1 MATKI
6 IRYSNR
12 AEFKIE
18 NLVVDFATE
27 DVEVVDYVHIDE
39 NHIYFIGGFGGFPKE
54 LVANEIGSNDWKQ
67 ALIDHDFYRF
77 NDCEELIKTG
87 HTKATHYHRSV
98 DVYAGLHAKKVVDE
112 MGEKSLAKC
121 YAYIAE
127 RRKEHAKN
135 LADIDLVRSTAK
147 NVTATEDT
155 AENIVEDIKWFLDNR
170 KEIKAKC
177 K

>member
-6 IRYSNR
+6 IRYSDR
-12 AEFKIE
+12 AEFMIK
-18 NLVVDFATE
+18 NLEVDLATE

-39 NHIYFIGGFGGFPKE
+39 NHIYFIGGSDKE
-54 LVANEIGSNDWKQ
+54 LKYNVIGSKDWKE
-67 ALIDHDFYRF
+67 ALIGHDFYSF
-77 NDCEELIKTG
+77 NSCDELIKTG
-87 HTKATHYHRSV
+87 HTKATYYHRSV
-98 DVYAGLHAKKVVDE
+98 DVYAGLYAVKVINE

-127 RRKEHAKN
+127 RRKAHEKN
-135 LADIDLVRSTAK
+135 LADIALLRATAK
-147 NVTATEDT
+147 NVPSTEDT
-155 AENIVEDIKWFLDNR
+155 AENLVEDIKWFLDNR

>member
-12 AEFKIE
+12 AEFQIE
-18 NLVVDFATE
+18 NLAVDLTTE
-27 DVEVVDYVHIDE
+27 DVEVVDYVQIDE
-39 NHIYFIGGFGGFPKE
+39 NHIYFIGGSYKE
-54 LVANEIGSNDWKQ
+54 LKDNVIGSTDWKE
-67 ALIDHDFYRF
+67 ALIDHDIYRF
-77 NDCEELIKTG
+77 NSCDELIKTG
-87 HTKATHYHRSV
+87 HTKATYYHRSV
-98 DVYAGLHAKKVVDE
+98 DVYAGLHATKVLNE

-135 LADIDLVRSTAK
+135 LADIEMLRATAK
-147 NVTATEDT
+147 NVPTTEDT
-155 AENIVEDIKWFLDNR
+155 ADNLVEDIKWFLDNR

>member
-1 MATKI
+1 MATRI

-18 NLVVDFATE
+18 NLVVDFTTE
-27 DVEVVDYVHIDE
+27 DVEVDDYVHIDE
-39 NHIYFIGGFGGFPKE
+39 NHVYFIGGSDKE
-54 LVANEIGSNDWKQ
+54 LKANVIGSKDWKE
-67 ALIDHDFYRF
+67 ALIDHDFYCF
-77 NDCEELIKTG
+77 NSCDELIKTG
-87 HTKATHYHRSV
+87 HTKATYYHRSV
-98 DVYAGLHAKKVVDE
+98 DVYAGLHAKKVIDE
-112 MGEKSLAKC
+112 MGEKSLERC

-135 LADIDLVRSTAK
+135 LADLELLRTTAK
-147 NVTATEDT
+147 NAPATEDT
-155 AENIVEDIKWFLDNR
+155 AENLVEDIKWFLDNR

>member
-1 MATKI
+1 MATRI

-12 AEFKIE
+12 AEFEIE
-18 NLVVDFATE
+18 NLVVDFTTE
-27 DVEVVDYVHIDE
+27 DVEVVDHVHIDE
-39 NHIYFIGGFGGFPKE
+39 THIYFIGGFRKE
-54 LVANEIGSNDWKQ
+54 LAANKIGSRDWKE
-67 ALIDHDFYRF
+67 ALIDNDIYHF
-77 NDCEELIKTG
+77 NSCEELIKTG
-87 HTKATHYHRSV
+87 HTTATYYHRSV
-98 DVYAGLHAKKVVDE
+98 DVYAGLHAKKVVDD

-135 LADIDLVRSTAK
+135 LTDIEMLRATAK
-147 NVTATEDT
+147 NASATEDT
-155 AENIVEDIKWFLDNR
+155 AENLVEDIKWFLDNR

>member
-18 NLVVDFATE
+18 NLVVDLATE

-39 NHIYFIGGFGGFPKE
+39 NHIYFIGGSAKE
-54 LVANEIGSNDWKQ
+54 LKDNVIGSRDWKE
-67 ALIDHDFYRF
+67 AIIDNDIYRF
-77 NDCEELIKTG
+77 NGCEELIKTG
-87 HTKATHYHRSV
+87 HTKATYYHRSV
-98 DVYAGLHAKKVVDE
+98 DVYAGLHVKKVLDE
-112 MGEKSLAKC
+112 LGEKSLAKC

-135 LADIDLVRSTAK
+135 LADLEMLRATAK
-147 NVTATEDT
+147 NVPATEDT
-155 AENIVEDIKWFLDNR
+155 AESLVEDIKWFLDNR

>member
-1 MATKI
+1 MATRI

-18 NLVVDFATE
+18 NLEVDYATE
-27 DVEVVDYVHIDE
+27 DVEVVDYVKADE
-39 NHIYFIGGFGGFPKE
+39 NHVYYIGGSIKE
-54 LVANEIGSNDWKQ
+54 LVSKEIGSRNWQ
-67 ALIDHDFYRF
+67 EGLIDHDFYHF

-87 HTKATHYHRSV
+87 HTKAYYYNRSV
-98 DVYAGLHAKKVVDE
+98 DVYAGLHVKKALDE
-112 MGEKSLAKC
+112 LGEKSLAKC

-127 RRKEHAKN
+127 RRKVHEKS
-135 LADIDLVRSTAK
+135 LAEIKLLRATAK
-147 NVTATEDT
+147 NVPATEDT
-155 AENIVEDIKWFLDNR
+155 AESLVEDIKWFLDNR

>member
-12 AEFKIE
+12 AVFQIE
-18 NLVVDFATE
+18 NLAVDFTTE

-39 NHIYFIGGFGGFPKE
+39 NHIYFIGGFRKE
-54 LVANEIGSNDWKQ
+54 LKDNVIGSRNWKEAWIDNDM
-67 ALIDHDFYRF
+67 YGF
-77 NDCEELIKTG
+77 NACEELIKTG
-87 HTKATHYHRSV
+87 HTKATCYHRSV

-135 LADIDLVRSTAK
+135 LSDLALLRITAK
-147 NVTATEDT
+147 NVPATADT
-155 AENIVEDIKWFLDNR
+155 AENIVDDIKWFLDNR